1 MLGKLLRTLNWK
13 VSEERRNWASQNELR
28 LKYELGTFE
37 RLFANICERPLQW
50 SSTVFLVA
58 FALCVV
64 AILWPPPY
72 PSFFNWQPDIWK
84 DGKEWNA
91 ADSFM
96 GLWAVQVALVAVVY
110 PIVVAF
116 VTVLL
121 QRQNAA
127 KASLHAY
134 FSRSAAKLAGLSSLA
149 LVLLMTL
156 QFLVLNTVDPLVA
169 FAWLVGDCIWAAVNV
184 VLCIVFLHATF
195 EFASP
200 EGRAAARF
208 EYMLTQAWPSE
219 WEHHVKRLISLDPI
233 KHGLIRADRA
243 LDELTGT
250 EPALSNPGDRLAK
263 EHAVHFRFRG
273 ERSVA
278 NLKYVLVQ
286 AVYELWRWRV
296 KGMRSSSSEKLGL
309 SRVGPVFEISL
320 PYGGRFACNVPVVMT
335 SGGAPLWPLQRFLLR
350 FAFTTSRG
358 RVDPRVLV
366 RDALEEL
373 KSDAALAIQTNSEA
387 EFQQHLLNLME
398 LIDAVVEASVHIT
411 DGNPDNW
418 VLLNDSKYTAFSRE
432 LIRTW
437 LRIVRDLHGIALK
450 GFVVRDVFAA
460 ATVHMPS
467 RMVLRQSK
475 SLTSELRQIY
485 VEHQYLLLYDLLGWG
500 AEGCASGSFDDE
512 SPGKLLDEPSRRRYD
527 RVLREGL
534 SAWESMKNYRLFP
547 RNSEDQPTWEKSAH
561 EAEILGLHLRFTAQ
575 LVAHALRSNDR
586 AGFEYFTDSLMKWAG
601 RRDFLRTQ
609 SGVEYGDRY
618 RVTVSDLSLSIKD
631 FRARFP
637 LASYEEEGH
646 ESIRAVQ
653 SLALKNLWR
662 DVVLTLAASVLNQT
676 NSGAISRGF
685 ASRVIQHL
693 IDGLVILS
701 DGDSFG
707 NTEPFRTADRVL
719 SALIRQL
726 VEGVGHGER
735 YKGRIDKVAESVGLD
750 AMAKGISERSYSRNG
765 SDIDYILDAQLLILA
780 RQAPVDWTPSH
791 HFEKTMRSL
800 SADDDLRRQ
809 MIRELGLW
817 SERLSKGDIATRFAW
832 IWRDAAPAGGA
843 TIEDHLDRV
852 HVGLTRLLYSLNNLR
867 EVEIKA
873 AKISDKALMRVADAA
888 QKVVTSVPHSF
899 PLALLKDSIVVRSVV
914 AGAREASLRIS
925 GYDKGAMTEPL
936 MAQLAANEDEWISDT
951 VANTL
956 AYEVLND
963 VVYRNDA
970 EERKASGREDWL
982 AELRSW
988 AERCHKASIS
998 PLAVV
1003 PSRIDIPWL
1012 LDLIRD
1018 RVGETDEAAQVR
1030 KRTQYEYLHGYLGH
1044 LGDVA
1049 LFTGPLRSGLT
1060 ALMSKEEF
1068 DNLQLVQADG
1078 QAFLVSAKP
1087 DATGLKCTLEIAW
1100 KHRLN
1105 GKKGPVALIM
1115 HSREDSK
1122 SK

>member
-28 LKYELGTFE
+28 LKYELGTLE

-50 SSTVFLVA
+50 SSTAFLVA

-64 AILWPPPY
+64 VIVWPPPY
-72 PSFFNWQPDIWK
+72 PSLFNWQPDIGEDDEPWS
-84 DGKEWNA
+84 A
-91 ADSFM
+91 VDSFM

-169 FAWLVGDCIWAAVNV
+169 FAWLVGDCFWAAANV

-200 EGRAAARF
+200 EGRATARF
-208 EYMLTQAWPSE
+208 EYVLTQAWPSE
-219 WEHHVKRLISLDPI
+219 WEHHVKRHISFDPI

-243 LDELTGT
+243 FGDLTGT
-250 EPALSNPGDRLAK
+250 EPAFSNPGARLAK
-263 EHAVHFRFRG
+263 EHSVHFRFRR

-278 NLKYVLVQ
+278 NLSYVLIQ

-296 KGMRSSSSEKLGL
+296 KGMRSRSTGSLDL
-309 SRVGPVFEISL
+309 SRDGPVFELSL
-320 PYGGRFACNVPVVMT
+320 PYGKHFACNVPVVLT

-350 FAFTTSRG
+350 VAFTISRR

-373 KSDAALAIQTNSEA
+373 KSDAALAIQTDSET
-387 EFQQHLLNLME
+387 EFEQHLLNLIEM
-398 LIDAVVEASVHIT
+398 IDAVVEASAHIT

-418 VLLNDSKYTAFSRE
+418 VLLTDSKYTAHSQE
-432 LIRTW
+432 LIKTW

-450 GFVVRDVFAA
+450 AIVVRDIFAV
-460 ATVHMPS
+460 ATVRMPS

-475 SLTSELRQIY
+475 SLTNELRQIY
-485 VEHQYLLLYDLLGWG
+485 VEHQYLLLYDLLGLG
-500 AEGCASGSFDDE
+500 AEVCASGSFNDGN
-512 SPGKLLDEPSRRRYD
+512 SGKLLDEPLRRRYD

-534 SAWESMKNYRLFP
+534 GAWESMKNYRLFP
-547 RNSEDQPTWEKSAH
+547 RNSEDQPSWEKSAT
-561 EAEILGLHLRFTAQ
+561 EAETLGLHLRFTAQ

-586 AGFEYFTDSLMKWAG
+586 AGFEYFTDSLMKWVG
-601 RRDFLRTQ
+601 QRDFRQTD

-618 RVTVSDLSLSIKD
+618 RVTVSDLSSSRTD

-637 LASYEEEGH
+637 LPSHKAEGH
-646 ESIRAVQ
+646 ESFRAVQ
-653 SLALKNLWR
+653 KLALKNLWR
-662 DVVLTLAASVLNQT
+662 DIVLTLAASALNQT

-685 ASRVIQHL
+685 ASRVVQHL

-707 NTEPFRTADRVL
+707 NSRPFDTADQVL
-719 SALIRQL
+719 SALVRQL
-726 VEGVGHGER
+726 VEGVSHGER
-735 YKGRIDKVAESVGLD
+735 YKERIDKVAESVGLS
-750 AMAKGISERSYSRNG
+750 AVARGISERSYSQIG
-765 SDIDYILDAQLLILA
+765 SDIDYIQDAQLLILA
-780 RQAPVDWTPSH
+780 RLAPADWKPSS
-791 HFEKTMRSL
+791 HFDKTMRSW
-800 SADDDLRRQ
+800 SADD
-809 MIRELGLW
+809 
-817 SERLSKGDIATRFAW
+817 RLSGQMLHELRLWIKRLSEGDIATRYAW
-832 IWRDAAPAGGA
+832 LWLEAPPPSGA
-843 TIEDHLDRV
+843 IIEEHLDRA
-852 HVGLTRLLYSLNNLR
+852 HVGLKSLLACLGNLR
-867 EVEIKA
+867 EEEIKVTE
-873 AKISDKALMRVADAA
+873 ISDKALKRVADAA
-888 QKVVTSVPHSF
+888 QKVIGSAPRSF
-899 PLALLKDSIVVRSVV
+899 PLALMKDSIAVSPDMTDARS
-914 AGAREASLRIS
+914 ASLLIS
-925 GYDKGAMTEPL
+925 GYDKGLMTDPL
-936 MAQLAANEDEWISDT
+936 MAQLAVNEAEWICDI
-951 VANTL
+951 VENDL
-956 AYEVLND
+956 AYKVLND
-963 VVYRNDA
+963 VAYRSGA
-970 EERKASGREDWL
+970 EEREASGREHWL

-988 AERCHKASIS
+988 ATRCHDASIR
-998 PLAVV
+998 PLAVI
-1003 PSRIDIPWL
+1003 PSRTDPPWL

-1030 KRTQYEYLHGYLGH
+1030 KRAEYDVLYGYLGH

-1049 LFTGPLRSGLT
+1049 LFTGPLREGLT
-1060 ALMSKEEF
+1060 ALMSEDEF
-1068 DNLQLVQADG
+1068 ANLQLGGADG
-1078 QAFLVSAKP
+1078 QAFLVSATP

-1100 KHRLN
+1100 KHRLG
-1105 GKKGPVALIM
+1105 GKVGPVVRIQ
-1115 HSREDSK
+1115 HSPRES
-1122 SK
+1122 SSA